1 MSRQTPFWQFY
12 DQPISPNY
20 YYFLNDDNDN
30 ENYIPGTPVDDVI
43 TDNKGVEDSV
53 VKNDEDTDNETIIYF
68 AESLASAIDPLQ
80 NEILK
85 TEGVDAE
92 N

>member
-1 MSRQTPFWQFY
+1 M
-12 DQPISPNY
+12 
-20 YYFLNDDNDN
+20 
-30 ENYIPGTPVDDVI
+30 
-43 TDNKGVEDSV
+43 
-53 VKNDEDTDNETIIYF
+53 KNDEDTDNETIIYF